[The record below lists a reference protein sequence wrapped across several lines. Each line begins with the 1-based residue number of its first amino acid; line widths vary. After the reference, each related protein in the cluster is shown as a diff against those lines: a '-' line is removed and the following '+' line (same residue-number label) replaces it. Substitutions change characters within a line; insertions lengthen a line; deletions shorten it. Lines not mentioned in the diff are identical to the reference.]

1 MLVHLLLFGVDLW
14 IFDTFSVTSAAVF
27 DTYYLQNTFLP
38 CSRLT
43 CFYMDLKF
51 YFYYSEIVE
60 AWPGLLFLT
69 ISLIIVQSL
78 GVFCDV

>member
-1 MLVHLLLFGVDLW
+1 
-14 IFDTFSVTSAAVF
+14 
-27 DTYYLQNTFLP
+27 
-38 CSRLT
+38 
-43 CFYMDLKF
+43 MDLKF

-78 GVFCDV
+78 GVICDVWELLIKGRLV